1 MFYCPSMLN
10 LKNLNCFFY
19 NIMLIT
25 IKIMY
30 IICSSNN
37 FQKIELLKLTP
48 ENQIDLNKM
57 LNELSPNFVFT
68 TYLIDPNIINTC
80 YIFIENNKTKEI
92 KFYNFFLDNKQ
103 SLNLI
108 KDKILFENL
117 SINDLFDLNF
127 KDISNIENE
136 IEIYKNSSTIYDIN
150 NYNKFIK
157 SLINKFYILLK
168 KFDSYFINKVSLKS
182 TYCRNSIL
190 ITSLICRNLIEFIKL
205 GNKLHKTNK
214 SNSGLFLNSNKELET
229 LEIYLSNKVI
239 GLKNFILLDLNF
251 KFDFINKLA
260 NCTYCFCLKRK
271 ILTEHIINYI
281 LAKIKMIINK
291 LDKLT
296 FLLCLIKIY
305 GDVYNN
311 NSKPR
316 LLKLTIMI
324 CLYLHN
330 INIEINNEETLIIL
344 YTICKKRIVKN
355 EKYFKGSDLCVLDK
369 RQKSTMKLVI
379 IRRYSYFVIFYQNE
393 FLNVLKNLE
402 YLSDYF
408 NFIWFIIKCSIVT
421 IYNIFDIE
429 II

>member
-1 MFYCPSMLN
+1 
-10 LKNLNCFFY
+10 
-19 NIMLIT
+19 
-25 IKIMY
+25 
-30 IICSSNN
+30 
-37 FQKIELLKLTP
+37 
-48 ENQIDLNKM
+48 
-57 LNELSPNFVFT
+57 
-68 TYLIDPNIINTC
+68 
-80 YIFIENNKTKEI
+80 
-92 KFYNFFLDNKQ
+92 
-103 SLNLI
+103 
-108 KDKILFENL
+108 
-117 SINDLFDLNF
+117 
-127 KDISNIENE
+127 
-136 IEIYKNSSTIYDIN
+136 
-150 NYNKFIK
+150 
-157 SLINKFYILLK
+157 
-168 KFDSYFINKVSLKS
+168 
-182 TYCRNSIL
+182 
-190 ITSLICRNLIEFIKL
+190 
-205 GNKLHKTNK
+205 
-214 SNSGLFLNSNKELET
+214 
-229 LEIYLSNKVI
+229 
-239 GLKNFILLDLNF
+239 
-251 KFDFINKLA
+251 
-260 NCTYCFCLKRK
+260 
-271 ILTEHIINYI
+271 
-281 LAKIKMIINK
+281 MIINK